1 MRLTDAQINRYDE
14 DGFLAIDRLVDD
26 ATVEVL
32 RAAYDDILEGR
43 VRASGDRMQ
52 GGRVRQVMVPCRA
65 HPAFRHNAALVEAME
80 IAGQLFGSAAFLFD
94 MLIYKPPGDPAE
106 VPWHQDMSYSQM
118 PVAPA
123 GLQIDVPT
131 VQFWVA
137 LDDVDVENGCMHFLP
152 GHHKQPLLPHRV
164 AASARHQGV
173 RVLASER
180 MQHDDGRL
188 LEIVDPERELDLSRA
203 VAAPLRAGGATM
215 HGHGTPHH
223 TPPNRSD
230 RRRRAYIF
238 NLIRDRA

>member
-1 MRLTDAQINRYDE
+1 MARQVRPRRPLWLPAAAPAGDVRDVLGRSCPVGLGVLCARSMIRQRRCPVMRLTDAQINRYDE

-137 LDDVDVENGCMHFLP
+137 LDDVDVENGCMHFL
-152 GHHKQPLLPHRV
+152 
-164 AASARHQGV
+164 
-173 RVLASER
+173 
-180 MQHDDGRL
+180 
-188 LEIVDPERELDLSRA
+188 
-203 VAAPLRAGGATM
+203 
-215 HGHGTPHH
+215 
-223 TPPNRSD
+223 
-230 RRRRAYIF
+230 
-238 NLIRDRA
+238 